1 MRRINSKEKSPT
13 IRKIL
18 RLLTLNRACGKPSI
32 GDDEKHQMTDPDPGR
47 FNAYTLRA
55 TNFAL
60 IEAELRKAEALMQSR
75 KKSFIW

>member
-1 MRRINSKEKSPT
+1 MRTINSQEKSPT

-32 GDDEKHQMTDPDPGR
+32 GDNEKHQLTDPGG

-75 KKSFIW
+75 KISFIW